1 MSMRN
6 PFREDVDGQSRK
18 ISTTYL
24 HGVVMSLGTQ
34 SISIRV
40 LEVPWVECKFFKFL
54 RYPMMQ
60 CGKNSGGPCS
70 CCVQLIPWV
79 YLVKTTT

>member
-18 ISTTYL
+18 ISKYYNTYMDI
-24 HGVVMSLGTQ
+24 GSSDG
-34 SISIRV
+34 SIYQLPGFRG
-40 LEVPWVECKFFKFL
+40 KFFKCL
-54 RYPMMQ
+54 RYPMMRY
-60 CGKNSGGPCS
+60 CKNSGGPCS